1 MNQFELSAALP
12 SAPVVRKRE
21 TAPPVP
27 LQPVRELSRLMADI
41 RRARALLDT
50 AVMPAE
56 MAPVEHVIGNDPRD

>member
-21 TAPPVP
+21 TATPVP

-41 RRARALLDT
+41 RRARALLDA
-50 AVMPAE
+50 AVAPAE
-56 MAPVEHVIGNDPRD
+56 QPLLEYVIGNDPRD